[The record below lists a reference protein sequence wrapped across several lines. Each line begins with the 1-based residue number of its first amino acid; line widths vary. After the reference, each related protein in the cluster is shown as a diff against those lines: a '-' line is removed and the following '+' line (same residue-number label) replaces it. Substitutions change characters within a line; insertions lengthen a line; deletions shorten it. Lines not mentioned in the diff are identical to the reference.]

1 MKLPQILVTTLV
13 ATSMV
18 VIEAACSDEPSLE
31 DSSLGASTTTIA
43 AATAATG
50 VKETA
55 SSKLAPTTNGAVQ
68 RIHLSIPDLVERV
81 RPSVVHIAT
90 ERFRSDSFGRAVPSS
105 GTGTGFIISEDGHIV
120 TNNHVVEGAAHIVV
134 TYAEGAV
141 ADAEIVGLDPQTD
154 LAVLRIDVDGLTPV
168 PLGNSSD
175 LRVGDTVVAVGHAL
189 DLMGSPTV
197 TAGVVS
203 AQDRV
208 LTGIGPQQLTL
219 SDLIQTDASINPG
232 NSGGP
237 LLNLF
242 SEVVGVNSAG
252 AGDADGIGFAIAI
265 DNAELVIESL
275 IQDGVVTRGFMG
287 ISSTTITPSLARQRT
302 LPVDAGLLIRSVTLD
317 SGAARGGLSPNDIIV
332 AVNDEE
338 VGDLGKLGRLLAQY
352 GPGSTVEVWFLRP
365 ETGDERQRTDV
376 TLGERPDR

>member
-175 LRVGDTVVAVGHAL
+175 LRGGDTVVAVGHAL

-203 AQDRV
+203 APRH
-208 LTGIGPQQLTL
+208 
-219 SDLIQTDASINPG
+219 ASW
-232 NSGGP
+232 S
-237 LLNLF
+237 
-242 SEVVGVNSAG
+242 
-252 AGDADGIGFAIAI
+252 
-265 DNAELVIESL
+265 
-275 IQDGVVTRGFMG
+275 
-287 ISSTTITPSLARQRT
+287 
-302 LPVDAGLLIRSVTLD
+302 
-317 SGAARGGLSPNDIIV
+317 
-332 AVNDEE
+332 
-338 VGDLGKLGRLLAQY
+338 
-352 GPGSTVEVWFLRP
+352 
-365 ETGDERQRTDV
+365 
-376 TLGERPDR
+376 